1 MNRSSKANGCRIA
14 INCQQRRVGLGIIL
28 QSRKRTAP
36 QSAFCFDVGQR
47 QPQAFAFGSNFTQ
60 GRIQLRSSGNPSLII
75 LATLRQNLIFHR
87 RRSLSRVIKLTL
99 FGSRELTVNTFGSWF
114 SFSHQFHQP
123 LRERPDRDQEIQ
135 RRMPSTCLMK
145 SDQRRSVSPMFDFA
159 GFDVTPA
166 RSLRI
171 RRESRHV
178 ERGNQQ
184 SRRSKQTDD
193 ASPLLTAAKKASGAS
208 PVRSCTRRI
217 ASQPSRMTDY
227 VGQIGQS
234 QQDFLIPNP

>member
-1 MNRSSKANGCRIA
+1 MNRSCKANGCRIA
-14 INCQQRRVGLGIIL
+14 LNCQQRRVGLGIIL

-60 GRIQLRSSGNPSLII
+60 GRIQLRSSGNPSLLI

-135 RRMPSTCLMK
+135 RRMPSTYPTK
-145 SDQRRSVSPMFDFA
+145 SDQKRSAFPMFDFA

-184 SRRSKQTDD
+184 SRRSKQTSN
-193 ASPLLTAAKKASGAS
+193 AALVFTFMLTKTITKSNS
-208 PVRSCTRRI
+208 TRPRS
-217 ASQPSRMTDY
+217 
-227 VGQIGQS
+227 
-234 QQDFLIPNP
+234 